1 MLEKAEGGI
10 ALAQDAG
17 LLETADAPGE
27 LEGAT
32 VLGDDQAAGA
42 EEWGGAEEAE
52 NAIVLILFGVGR
64 VDEDEIEWGVCG
76 LVAGGWVF
84 EGAEGVVQ
92 WNVCAVL
99 VVGGCW
105 VVRVEVA
112 GGDGD

>member
-17 LLETADAPGE
+17 LLETADASRK

-64 VDEDEIEWGVCG
+64 VDEDEIECGVGG
-76 LVAGGWVF
+76 LVAGG
-84 EGAEGVVQ
+84 
-92 WNVCAVL
+92 
-99 VVGGCW
+99 
-105 VVRVEVA
+105 
-112 GGDGD
+112 